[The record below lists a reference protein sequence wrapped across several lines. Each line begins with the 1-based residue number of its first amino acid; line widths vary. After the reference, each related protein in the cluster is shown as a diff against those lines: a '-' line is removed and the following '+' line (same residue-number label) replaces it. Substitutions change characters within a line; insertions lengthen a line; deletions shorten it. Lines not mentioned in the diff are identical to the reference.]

1 MKLSTVLSTFTLT
14 ERVEALE
21 KQNAALID
29 AVMTLAEHLQ
39 GGGPND
45 TLMRQV
51 RLRLQQV
58 ERDLASRDAT
68 TSFDTI
74 RRSSS

>member
-21 KQNAALID
+21 KQNAALLD

-39 GGGPND
+39 SGAPND

-58 ERDLASRDAT
+58 ERDLASRGAPT
-68 TSFDTI
+68 AFDTI
-74 RRSSS
+74 RQSSP

>member
-39 GGGPND
+39 GGG
-45 TLMRQV
+45 Q
-51 RLRLQQV
+51 
-58 ERDLASRDAT
+58 
-68 TSFDTI
+68 TI
-74 RRSSS
+74 RSCGKYV